1 MYHEENTVSKKSAF
15 LLLPAAILFLL
26 SCDKQNIKENNTNV
40 NVPESHLHDPLA
52 YSQPDFDPGAHQS
65 PINIFTKKTKPEDEQ
80 HQFVVHFQDEITA
93 VENLGHTIQLDFKQ
107 GSTISTNGITYTFKQ
122 MHFHTPSEH
131 LIDGIT
137 FPMELHIVSASENSA
152 SPQYLVIAVLFK
164 MGEESKFINE
174 FLNTVPHH
182 DHTKTA
188 TKVGA
193 IKFTDLLSLSPTG
206 DLGHHYHY
214 KGSLTTPPYTESV
227 NWFVL
232 KQIFEASPEQ
242 IKAINQ
248 LEGDNARHIKDKNN
262 RLVEDN

>member
-1 MYHEENTVSKKSAF
+1 MRFFLSLLIGLIFSSSAF
-15 LLLPAAILFLL
+15 A
-26 SCDKQNIKENNTNV
+26 DK
-40 NVPESHLHDPLA
+40 
-52 YSQPDFDPGAHQS
+52 
-65 PINIFTKKTKPEDEQ
+65 
-80 HQFVVHFQDEITA
+80 
-93 VENLGHTIQLDFKQ
+93 NLGLPPLTIPNDNPQAAEKIALGRLLFNDKRFSAN
-107 GSTISTNGITYTFKQ
+107 GSVSCVSCHHADKAFSDGLPVAIGINGQAGVRNAPTVINAAFYQSITYTFKQ

-137 FPMELHIVSASENSA
+137 FPMELHIVSATKNPA
-152 SPQYLVIAVLFK
+152 SPQYLVIAILFK

-174 FLNTVPHH
+174 FLNIIP
-182 DHTKTA
+182 DHEHSKTD
-188 TKVGA
+188 
-193 IKFTDLLSLSPTG
+193 IKAGSIRFTDLLSLSPTG

-242 IKAINQ
+242 IKAINK

>member
-1 MYHEENTVSKKSAF
+1 MKTTNSTLSKV
-15 LLLPAAILFLL
+15 LMGLPALSLLLL
-26 SCDKQNIKENNTNV
+26 SCDPRYIKENAGA
-40 NVPESHLHDPLA
+40 ESFEQNSRA
-52 YSQPDFDPGAHQS
+52 YSLPGLDPGAHQS
-65 PINIFTKKTKPEDEQ
+65 PINIFTKSTKEENEQ
-80 HQFVVHFQDEITA
+80 QFVVHFQDEITA

-107 GSTISTNGITYTFKQ
+107 GSTISVGGVTYTFKQ

-137 FPMELHIVSASENSA
+137 FPMELHIVSATENSA
-152 SPQYLVIAVLFK
+152 SPHYLVIAILFK

-174 FLNTVPHH
+174 FLSSIP
-182 DHTKTA
+182 DHEHSKTD
-188 TKVGA
+188 TKVGS
-193 IKFTDLLSLSPTG
+193 IRFTDLLSLSPTG

-242 IKAINQ
+242 IKVINK